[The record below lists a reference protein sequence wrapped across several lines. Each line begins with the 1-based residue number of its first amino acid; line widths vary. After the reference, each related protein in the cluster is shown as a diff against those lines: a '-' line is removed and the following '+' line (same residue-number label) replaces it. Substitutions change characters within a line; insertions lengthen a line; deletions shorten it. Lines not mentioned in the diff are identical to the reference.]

1 MYKALMDR
9 HMYRWQMDRWRV
21 IYIISYHIPYGLWVM
36 ASTQIPNY
44 ETRSLANNLKS
55 KNQELSSLFM
65 THRINGMHALIKF
78 PEYIPYGLGVM
89 ARTRS
94 GTYRRT
100 DTSYQWDACT
110 HKVSWIYSIRFRSY
124 GLDMKWDVWTDR
136 LTDGQMDGRTDGDV
150 RDGQG

>member
-1 MYKALMDR
+1 
-9 HMYRWQMDRWRV
+9 
-21 IYIISYHIPYGLWVM
+21 M

-65 THRINGMHALIKF
+65 THRINAMHALVKS

-94 GTYRRT
+94 GTYGRT
-100 DTSYQWDACT
+100 DTSYQWDVCT
-110 HKVSWIYSIRFRSY
+110 HKVSCIYSIRLRSY
-124 GLDMKWDVWTDR
+124 GPDTKWDIWTDR
-136 LTDGQMDGRTDGDV
+136 RTDGQTDV
-150 RDGQG
+150 QNGQG

>member
-1 MYKALMDR
+1 
-9 HMYRWQMDRWRV
+9 
-21 IYIISYHIPYGLWVM
+21 M

-65 THRINGMHALIKF
+65 THRINAMHALIKF
-78 PEYIPYGLGVM
+78 AEYIPYGLGVM

-94 GTYRRT
+94 GMY
-100 DTSYQWDACT
+100 
-110 HKVSWIYSIRFRSY
+110 
-124 GLDMKWDVWTDR
+124 
-136 LTDGQMDGRTDGDV
+136 GRTDGWTDRRKDGQTDV

>member
-1 MYKALMDR
+1 
-9 HMYRWQMDRWRV
+9 
-21 IYIISYHIPYGLWVM
+21 M

-65 THRINGMHALIKF
+65 THRINEMHALIKF

-94 GTYRRT
+94 GTY
-100 DTSYQWDACT
+100 
-110 HKVSWIYSIRFRSY
+110 
-124 GLDMKWDVWTDR
+124 GWTDGW
-136 LTDGQMDGRTDGDV
+136 TDGCRGRTGV
-150 RDGQG
+150 ILNALLLFFE